1 MINKLEKQYSV
12 SFLLQVYEQSR
23 SGYYDWKFR
32 GESARVKADKTL
44 LSKIRVIHGE
54 SRETYGSP
62 RVHDA
67 LKKQGIKCG
76 KARVERL
83 MKDNEITSVH
93 RRKYRVQTTDSNH
106 SNPISDNIIDQD
118 FSATAPN
125 QKWGSDIT
133 YIKTNQGWVYLAVV
147 LDFFSRKVVGYA
159 IGDSMETWLICKAL
173 QMAYVRRGMPTDL
186 IHHSDRGVQY
196 ASEQYRS
203 LLTKF
208 EFTQSM
214 SRKGNCYDNAM
225 VESFFHTLKVE
236 HVYRYDFENL
246 DQAKRSIVDYIENF
260 YNKNRSHSSLNFL
273 SPIDFERGLMAA

>member
-1 MINKLEKQYSV
+1 MICKLENQYPV
-12 SFLLQVYEQSR
+12 AFLCRVYGQSR
-23 SGYYDWKFR
+23 SGYYDWKSR
-32 GESARVKADKTL
+32 GESKRVKTDKTL

-67 LKKQGIKCG
+67 LKKQGVNCG
-76 KARVERL
+76 KKRVERL

-106 SNPISDNIIDQD
+106 SNPISENIIDQD

-133 YIKTNQGWVYLAVV
+133 YIKTNQGWIYLAVV
-147 LDFFSRKVVGYA
+147 IDFFSRRVVGYA
-159 IGDSMETWLICKAL
+159 IGDSMETSLICRAL
-173 QMAYVRRGMPTDL
+173 RMAHIRRGRPTEL

-196 ASEQYRS
+196 ASQQYRS
-203 LLTKF
+203 LINKF
-208 EFTQSM
+208 GFRQSM

-236 HVYRYDFENL
+236 HVHRYDFGNL
-246 DQAKRSIVDYIENF
+246 DQAKESIADYIENF

-273 SPIDFERGLMAA
+273 SPIDFEEALMAA

>member
-1 MINKLEKQYSV
+1 MINKLENQYPI
-12 SFLLQVYEQSR
+12 SFLCRVYNQSR
-23 SGYYDWKFR
+23 SGYYDWKSSD
-32 GESARVKADKTL
+32 GSNRVKANKTL

-62 RVHDA
+62 RVHEE
-67 LKKQGIKCG
+67 LKKQGVNCG
-76 KARVERL
+76 KKRVERL
-83 MKDNEITSVH
+83 MKDNEIASVH

-106 SNPISDNIIDQD
+106 SNPISENIIDQD

-133 YIKTNQGWVYLAVV
+133 YIQTNQGWVYLAVV
-147 LDFFSRKVVGYA
+147 IDFFSRKVVGYA
-159 IGDSMETWLICKAL
+159 IGDSMETKLICKAL
-173 QMAYVRRGMPTDL
+173 RMAHIRRGMPIDL

-196 ASEQYRS
+196 ASQQYRS

-208 EFTQSM
+208 LFTQSM

-236 HVYRYDFENL
+236 HVHRYDFENL
-246 DQAKRSIVDYIENF
+246 DQATRSIVDYIENF
-260 YNKNRSHSSLNFL
+260 YNQKRSHSSLNFL
-273 SPIDFERGLMAA
+273 SPIDFEEALMAA